1 VSLLGRIYRG
11 LEEPDHLQG
20 LFALRQGAGPQ
31 DEGLSAEQNGR
42 WWDALTLYELK
53 SRAPAGATPLFMLGL
68 GLGRGA
74 VCGAERPLVGC
85 AHALRTQEP
94 RARRRVTPGKVQ
106 K

>member
-1 VSLLGRIYRG
+1 MSLLGRIYRG

-53 SRAPAGATPLFMLGL
+53 SRAPAGESPLEKFRNNAQFAAQLALQLATWP
-68 GLGRGA
+68 
-74 VCGAERPLVGC
+74 
-85 AHALRTQEP
+85 
-94 RARRRVTPGKVQ
+94 
-106 K
+106 